1 MTEHELAALFDH
13 TYLKANGT
21 QKDFDRIIQEA
32 IEIRPATVAV
42 NQTPLIYFVK
52 KLSPYGIKVDTGA
65 GFPLGANTIETK
77 VFEALNAI
85 EHGAGEIDY
94 MVNVSRVLDHDW
106 SFIDEEMQRMVEAVH
121 GKERLLKV
129 IFENCYLDQY
139 EIVKLCKLAVK
150 HRVEYV
156 KTSTGMVDGK
166 GATVE
171 DVRLMKDTVGN
182 DCKVKA
188 SGGIRTWE
196 TCKAM
201 IEAGAERI
209 GTSSSL
215 KILEEFREAHKQ

>member
-1 MTEHELAALFDH
+1 MTERELAALFDH

-32 IEIRPATVAV
+32 IEIQPATVAV
-42 NQTPLIYFVK
+42 NQTPLIYFVN
-52 KLSPYGIKVDTGA
+52 KLTPYGIKVDTGA

-85 EHGAGEIDY
+85 ENGAGEIDY

-106 SFIDEEMQRMVEAVH
+106 NFIDEEMQRMVEAVH
-121 GKERLLKV
+121 GKGILLKV
-129 IFENCYLDQY
+129 IFENCYLDHY
-139 EIVKLCKLAVK
+139 EIVKLCRLAVK
-150 HRVEYV
+150 NKVEFI
-156 KTSTGMVDGK
+156 KTSTGMVTGG
-166 GATVE
+166 GATVG

-201 IEAGAERI
+201 LDAGAERI

-215 KILEEFREAHKQ
+215 RILEEFREAYKG

>member
-1 MTEHELAALFDH
+1 MTERELAALLDH

-32 IEIRPATVAV
+32 IEIQPATVAV
-42 NQTPLIYFVK
+42 NQTPLIYFVN
-52 KLSPYGIKVDTGA
+52 KLTPYGIKVDTGA

-77 VFEALNAI
+77 EFEALNAI
-85 EHGAGEIDY
+85 ENGAGEIDY

-106 SFIDEEMQRMVEAVH
+106 NFIDEEMQRMVEAVH
-121 GKERLLKV
+121 GKGILLKV
-129 IFENCYLDQY
+129 IFENCYLDHY
-139 EIVKLCKLAVK
+139 EIVKLCRLAVK
-150 HRVEYV
+150 NKVEFI
-156 KTSTGMVDGK
+156 KTSTGMVTGG
-166 GATVE
+166 GATVG

-201 IEAGAERI
+201 LDAGAERI

-215 KILEEFREAHKQ
+215 RILEEFREAYKG